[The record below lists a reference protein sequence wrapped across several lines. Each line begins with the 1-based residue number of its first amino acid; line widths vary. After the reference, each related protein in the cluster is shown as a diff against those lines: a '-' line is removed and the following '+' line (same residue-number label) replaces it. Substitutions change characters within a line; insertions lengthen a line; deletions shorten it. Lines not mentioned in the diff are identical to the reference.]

1 MKTTEGTKKILIV
14 SYHFPPDAEVGG
26 IRPAKFAKYLS
37 EFGWT
42 PYVLT
47 IRDRHIVA
55 KDYNRLKDLGEVR
68 VFRTRVWP
76 NFMEI
81 LLGVRN
87 WMATKLGPRRLQNDK
102 RPSNPRL
109 RKEKPSNR
117 FTHFLGRV
125 LGSIFELPDKKVGW
139 VIPAVWRGFWLIK
152 KEKIGVI
159 FTTAPPPT
167 ASLVGFILAKL
178 TRAKLVTDLR
188 DPWDLH
194 EGKGEGS
201 SRTQFSDAIDRWLEK
216 RITYDSTKI
225 ISVTEHYTEFLR
237 SSYPD
242 LPKDHFCTVWNG
254 FDGTDFGSN
263 GYPDTESD
271 RFIVSYLGT
280 FYCGRT
286 PKEFLEAVGELVKEG
301 TISRGRIE
309 INFIGAV
316 RYAEGTSVEDL
327 IKGNGLDGCANLSD
341 RIPYHESLAQMKR
354 ANVLLLFAPEQYYDI
369 PGKAFEYLGARR
381 QILCFTKDGATAD
394 LIRKT
399 GSGLVVDPYNVGE
412 IKNAIRDMYL
422 SWKSKMKWVF
432 TSDIRCFERR
442 ELTRKLSGLLHE
454 LSVEGRLRSNGNV
467 ATAASLKQRQKWD

>member
-1 MKTTEGTKKILIV
+1 MKTTEGTRKILIV

-47 IRDRHIVA
+47 IRERHIVT
-55 KDYNRLKDLGEVR
+55 KDFNRLKDLGGVR

-87 WMATKLGPRRLQNDK
+87 WMATRLCPRGSQNDG
-102 RPSNPRL
+102 RPPDLRL
-109 RKEKPSNR
+109 RKEKSSNR
-117 FTHFLGRV
+117 FTRFLGRV

-139 VIPAVWRGFWLIK
+139 LIPAVWKGFWLIR
-152 KEKIGVI
+152 KEKIGII
-159 FTTAPPPT
+159 FATAPPPT
-167 ASLVGFILAKL
+167 AGVVGFILVKL
-178 TRAKLVTDLR
+178 TRAKLVMDLR

-194 EGKGEGS
+194 ERKGAGS
-201 SRTQFSDAIDRWLEK
+201 NRTKFSDAIERWLEK
-216 RITYDSTKI
+216 KLTCDSTKI
-225 ISVTEHYTEFLR
+225 ISVTEHYTELLR
-237 SSYPD
+237 SSYPN

-254 FDGTDFGSN
+254 FDSVDFEFN
-263 GYPDTESD
+263 GYPDTEID

-286 PKEFLEAVGELVKEG
+286 PKEFLEAMGELVKEG
-301 TISRGRIE
+301 TISRDLIK

-316 RYAEGTSVEDL
+316 RYAEGLSVEDL
-327 IKGNGLDGCANLSD
+327 IKRNGLEGCVNLSD
-341 RIPYHESLAQMKR
+341 TIPYRESLAQMKKS
-354 ANVLLLFAPEQYYDI
+354 NVLLLFAPEQYYDI

-394 LIRKT
+394 LIRRT

-412 IKNAIRDMYL
+412 IKNAISELYL
-422 SWKSKMKWVF
+422 FWKSKKKWVGK
-432 TSDIRCFERR
+432 SDIGCFERR
-442 ELTRKLSGLLHE
+442 ELTRQLSGLLE
-454 LSVEGRLRSNGNV
+454 
-467 ATAASLKQRQKWD
+467 